1 MDNDTLE
8 HPTAAR
14 TPEEGTLLSLTNT
27 NVTVQVD
34 APIPS
39 GPCGD
44 DNCGIRDT
52 LDRLG
57 DKWTVLVL
65 VELTKGTRRF
75 NELQRAIPGI
85 SQRMLTLTTKRLW
98 RDGFLER
105 IAYPTIPPQVEY
117 RLSDLGRSLAAVALQ
132 LADWSRDHMDA
143 VAAARA
149 QWDAEHAGDR

>member
-1 MDNDTLE
+1 MLE
-8 HPTAAR
+8 HPMAPAKR
-14 TPEEGTLLSLTNT
+14 EEGTLLSVTNT
-27 NVTVQVD
+27 EVTVQVTG
-34 APIPS
+34 PIPE

-65 VELTKGTRRF
+65 VELSKGTRRF
-75 NELQRAIPGI
+75 TELQRAIPGI

-117 RLSDLGRSLAAVALQ
+117 RLTELGVSLAGVAAG
-132 LADWSRDHMDA
+132 LADWSRDHMDV
-143 VAAARA
+143 VAAARER
-149 QWDAEHAGDR
+149 WDAEHGAQD

>member
-1 MDNDTLE
+1 MNIDLTE
-8 HPTAAR
+8 HPAIATAR
-14 TPEEGTLLSLTNT
+14 EEGTLLSLTNT
-27 NVTVQVD
+27 VVTEEVAD
-34 APIPS
+34 PIPA

-65 VELTKGTRRF
+65 AELRKGTRRF
-75 NELQRAIPGI
+75 GELQRALPGI

-105 IAYPTIPPQVEY
+105 TAYPTIPPQVEY
-117 RLSDLGRSLAAVALQ
+117 RLTESGESLAEVAFY
-132 LADWSRDHMDA
+132 LAEWSRAHMDG

-149 QWDAEHAGDR
+149 RWDAEHGGLD